1 MKELRLAPDAVQDLA
16 RLRAFL
22 GEKSSAAAER
32 AAARILQVATLLVE
46 QPELGRPVE
55 DEELPG
61 LREILAP
68 FGGGA
73 YVLRYRIDADAVVIA
88 RVWHS
93 REERE

>member
-1 MKELRLAPDAVQDLA
+1 VKELRLAPDAVQDLV
-16 RLRAFL
+16 RLRALL
-22 GEKSSAAAER
+22 GEKSSTAAER
-32 AAARILQVATLLVE
+32 AAARILQVASLLVE

-55 DEELPG
+55 DDELPG

>member
-1 MKELRLAPDAVQDLA
+1 MKALRFAPDAVQDLV
-16 RLRAFL
+16 RLRAVL
-22 GEKSSAAAER
+22 GVKSSAAAER
-32 AAARILQVATLLVE
+32 AASRILQVAALLVE

-55 DEELPG
+55 DEDLPG

-73 YVLRYRIDADAVVIA
+73 YLLRYRIDAEAVVIA

>member
-1 MKELRLAPDAVQDLA
+1 MKDLRFTPGAVQDLS

-22 GEKSSAAAER
+22 SRKNR
-32 AAARILQVATLLVE
+32 AAAARAASRILQAAAVLRD
-46 QPELGRPVE
+46 QPELGRPL
-55 DEELPG
+55 EEFPD
-61 LREILAP
+61 LREIGAA

-73 YVLRYRIDADAVVIA
+73 YVLRYRVDADAVVIV